1 VLGIVAMTEEKDSIV
16 IEEGDKNTDE
26 AIDNEVNEDG
36 GEDNNIAQISF
47 RLHRRFSSDNG

>member
-1 VLGIVAMTEEKDSIV
+1 MTEEKDSIV